1 MCHTGPAFPRNDTPT
16 DAQVGSNIFHT
27 LFWMHACQH
36 IYFGCVFAGSIGG
49 LHYFHNAVKNT
60 SSARPRHFMMLWK
73 IQFLPGHA
81 IPWCCEKHNF
91 CPATPFHDGEKTPI
105 LHGCAIFTMVRK
117 YECWVLKAGN
127 QAFHHGMKMH
137 FPGTG
142 IAEFFYFIN
151 VWNGASGGLQMPGDD
166 F

>member
-1 MCHTGPAFPRNDTPT
+1 LDARLPT
-16 DAQVGSNIFHT
+16 HIF
-27 LFWMHACQH
+27 W
-36 IYFGCVFAGSIGG
+36 GCFRWFNWRVALLS
-49 LHYFHNAVKNT
+49 
-60 SSARPRHFMMLWK
+60 
-73 IQFLPGHA
+73 Q
-81 IPWCCEKHNF
+81 CCEKYNS

-151 VWNGASGGLQMPGDD
+151 V
-166 F
+166 